1 MTSSSPLYYFDTE
14 TVGLAGPC
22 VLIQY
27 GTDEDH
33 VHLHHVWE
41 RPVKETLELIEG
53 LVDSRVVAFNLTY
66 DWFQLQRL
74 YCVLRL
80 LPSASPPSWEGYH
93 AALNEARWGPCL
105 RPQAALDLM
114 LYGRTGPLQTLM
126 DRKDVRIKRV
136 PRELALPLAEH
147 LTANLDLGTIHF
159 ARRQKGYGWVV
170 SHKDDDPEFPD
181 VVLHFAGDGGL
192 KAIGR
197 HLLGGE
203 WLDLPIPELYRPN
216 DRKLRWNVLHKVPKY
231 LLKAHAQFWKGKTA
245 QRYATDDVVLLH
257 RLHRLWPDATPGDT
271 NSELAVAVACGF
283 WHGYP
288 VDKDLLEELIGE
300 AQVTR
305 DATPFY
311 HQHVSAKLRELC
323 NETELLG
330 IEDTSA
336 DTLEALKKWK
346 DHPVAEYATR
356 VAKARTANV
365 RLRQLEKIEAL
376 GRAHFDFK
384 VVGTLSNR
392 KSGAGGINA
401 QGIEKG
407 RTRHV
412 FVMRED
418 EEDLEGGD
426 FEGFEATI
434 ADAVYQDPNLRAE
447 LQAGKKVG
455 GLFAEDFYRVEHD
468 QAVASKK
475 GDRQVK
481 LDGLGLDGDVYNPGK
496 NAFYA
501 WVYGAHE
508 SKLAE
513 TLHLEE
519 ERVTDA
525 FSSLEE
531 RFPVLF
537 EKRRADERAFC
548 SMTQPGGIGTPVV
561 WGEPA
566 EKIESLF
573 GFARWFTLE
582 NKVVRFLFELAQDP
596 PASFRGFKGK
606 VKRRDRAQTPGGA
619 TQSALYAA
627 AFQLQARNMRAAGNH
642 RVQSTGAHITKELE
656 LAIWNRQ
663 PRGVHPW
670 VVQPMNVH
678 DEVVCPTAVSLRGTV
693 DEVIERFKPVVPL
706 LAIDWRDGLHDWGDL
721 K

>member
-1 MTSSSPLYYFDTE
+1 MTSSELLYFDTE

-27 GTDEDH
+27 GPDEDH
-33 VHLHHVWE
+33 VQLHHVWE
-41 RPVKETLELIEG
+41 RPVKETLRLIER
-53 LVDSRVVAFNLTY
+53 LVDAQVVAFNLTY

-74 YCVLRL
+74 YCALRL
-80 LPSASPPSWEGYH
+80 LPPSSPPSHEGYH
-93 AALNEARWGPCL
+93 AVLSKARWGPCL

-136 PRELALPLAEH
+136 PKELALPLAEH
-147 LTANLDLGTIHF
+147 LTSRLDLGSIHF
-159 ARRQKGYGWVV
+159 ARRQKGYGWTVN
-170 SHKDDDPEFPD
+170 HKDDDPDFPD
-181 VVLHFAGDGGL
+181 VVLNFAGDGGL

-203 WLDLPIPELYRPN
+203 WLDLPIPEFYRPK
-216 DRKLRWNVLHKVPKY
+216 DRKLRWNVLHKVSKH
-231 LLKAHAQFWKGKTA
+231 LLKAHVQFWKGKTA

-257 RLHRLWPDATPGDT
+257 RLHRLWPAQPGDT

-283 WHGYP
+283 WHGYSVNEP
-288 VDKDLLEELIGE
+288 LLEEMVGE

-305 DATPFY
+305 DATPFH
-311 HQHVSAKLRELC
+311 HQAVMAKLKELC

-336 DTLEALKKWK
+336 DTLEALKRWK
-346 DHPVAEYATR
+346 GHPIAEYAER
-356 VAKARTANV
+356 VSKARTANV
-365 RLRQLEKIEAL
+365 RLRQLEKVEAL
-376 GRAHFDFK
+376 RRAHFDFK

-392 KSGAGGINA
+392 KAGAGGINA
-401 QGIEKG
+401 QGLERG
-407 RTRHV
+407 QLRHV
-412 FVMRED
+412 FVMKEGD
-418 EEDLEGGD
+418 EDLEGGD
-426 FEGFEATI
+426 FDGFEATI
-434 ADAVYQDPNLRAE
+434 ADAVYQDPSLRAE
-447 LQAGKKVG
+447 LKAGKKVG
-455 GLFAEDFYRVEHD
+455 ALFAEDFYHVNHD
-468 QAVASKK
+468 QAVKSKK
-475 GDRQVK
+475 GDQQVK
-481 LDGLGLDGDVYNPGK
+481 LEGLGLDGDVYNPGK

-508 SKLAE
+508 GKVAE

-519 ERVTDA
+519 EDVTGS
-525 FSSLEE
+525 FHSLEQ

-548 SMTQPGGIGTPVV
+548 SMTQPGGLGTPVV

-582 NKVVRFLFELAQDP
+582 NKIVRFLFDLAQDP
-596 PASFRGFKGK
+596 PFKGFKGK
-606 VKRRDRAQTPGGA
+606 VKRRDRVQTPGGA

-642 RVQSTGAHITKELE
+642 RVQSTGAHVTKELE
-656 LAIWNRQ
+656 LAIWEHQ
-663 PRGVHPW
+663 PRGIHPW

-678 DEVVCPTAVSLRGTV
+678 DEVISPTSVPLRPTV
-693 DEVIERFKPVVPL
+693 EEVVEGFRDVVPL
-706 LAIDWRDGLHDWGDL
+706 LSIDWREGLGDWGAL